1 MSEGKYGKILTIIL
15 GIVVIAVLILL
26 GFLGYDVYRK
36 KTIDKDTSKALDDF
50 DTKLNS
56 SRLNRFDKWIAWW
69 NKGASFD
76 KNIYGVENVTTNT
89 NTTGGNATKRVQYKG
104 YNVDGKIQIPA
115 INLEYPILEK
125 VTPSSIEAA
134 VAILYSANG
143 LNQPGNTVISGH
155 NYRNG
160 SFFGNNDKLKLG
172 DKVYITDNSGTKLKY
187 NIYNIYETSPDDG
200 DFIMRDT
207 NGKREISLQTCT
219 DNSKG
224 RLIIWAVEE

>member
-56 SRLNRFDKWIAWW
+56 IAR
-69 NKGASFD
+69 ND
-76 KNIYGVENVTTNT
+76 TVENVTTNT

-200 DFIMRDT
+200 DFIMRET

>member
-50 DTKLNS
+50 DTALNS
-56 SRLNRFDKWIAWW
+56 VARNDIV
-69 NKGASFD
+69 
-76 KNIYGVENVTTNT
+76 KNVEIPDIDTKPTENT
-89 NTTGGNATKRVQYKG
+89 NTTGGSSSGNTNKVQHNG
-104 YNVDGKIQIPA
+104 YNVEGKIQIPA
-115 INLEYPILEK
+115 INLQYPILEK
-125 VTPSSIEAA
+125 VTPSSIETA
-134 VAILYSANG
+134 VAILYSENG

-200 DFIMRDT
+200 DFIMRET

>member
-15 GIVVIAVLILL
+15 GIIVIAVLILL

-50 DTKLNS
+50 DTNLNLIGS
-56 SRLNRFDKWIAWW
+56 NT
-69 NKGASFD
+69 
-76 KNIYGVENVTTNT
+76 VENVEIPNIDTKPAENTTTNT
-89 NTTGGNATKRVQYKG
+89 TTGGNSSSNNTKKVQYKG
-104 YNVDGKIQIPA
+104 YNVEGKIEIPA
-115 INLEYPILEK
+115 IKLEYPILEK
-125 VTPSSIEAA
+125 ATPSSIEAA

-200 DFIMRDT
+200 DFIMRET

>member
-36 KTIDKDTSKALDDF
+36 KTTDRDTSKVLDDF
-50 DTKLNS
+50 DTNLNLIGS
-56 SRLNRFDKWIAWW
+56 NT
-69 NKGASFD
+69 
-76 KNIYGVENVTTNT
+76 VENVEIPNIDTKPAENTTNT
-89 NTTGGNATKRVQYKG
+89 TTGGNSSNNNTKKVQYKG
-104 YNVDGKIQIPA
+104 YNVEGKIEIPA
-115 INLEYPILEK
+115 IKLEYPILEK
-125 VTPSSIEAA
+125 ATPSSIEAA

-200 DFIMRDT
+200 DFIMRET

>member
-1 MSEGKYGKILTIIL
+1 MSEGKYGKVLTIIL

-36 KTIDKDTSKALDDF
+36 KTIDRDTSQVLDDF
-50 DTKLNS
+50 DTQLNTVA
-56 SRLNRFDKWIAWW
+56 RNDI
-69 NKGASFD
+69 
-76 KNIYGVENVTTNT
+76 VENTEIPDIETKPTENTTTNT
-89 NTTGGNATKRVQYKG
+89 DTTGGNNSPSNTTKVQYKG
-104 YNVDGKIQIPA
+104 YNVEGKIQIPV
-115 INLEYPILEK
+115 IKLEYPILEK
-125 VTPSSIEAA
+125 TTPSSIEAA

>member
-26 GFLGYDVYRK
+26 GFLGYDVYKK

-50 DTKLNS
+50 DTALNS
-56 SRLNRFDKWIAWW
+56 VSRNDIV
-69 NKGASFD
+69 
-76 KNIYGVENVTTNT
+76 KNVEIPDIDTKPTENTTTNT
-89 NTTGGNATKRVQYKG
+89 NTTGGSSSGNTNKVQHNG
-104 YNVDGKIQIPA
+104 YNVEGKIQIPA
-115 INLEYPILEK
+115 INLQYPILEK
-125 VTPSSIEAA
+125 VTPSSIETA
-134 VAILYSANG
+134 VAILYSENG

>member
-56 SRLNRFDKWIAWW
+56 IAR
-69 NKGASFD
+69 ND
-76 KNIYGVENVTTNT
+76 T
-89 NTTGGNATKRVQYKG
+89 G

-200 DFIMRDT
+200 DFIMRET

>member
-26 GFLGYDVYRK
+26 GFLGYDVYK
-36 KTIDKDTSKALDDF
+36 KMTIDKDTSKALDDF
-50 DTKLNS
+50 DTALNS
-56 SRLNRFDKWIAWW
+56 VTRNDIV
-69 NKGASFD
+69 
-76 KNIYGVENVTTNT
+76 KNVEIPDIDTKPTENTTTNT
-89 NTTGGNATKRVQYKG
+89 NTTGGSSSGNTNKVQHNG
-104 YNVDGKIQIPA
+104 YNVEGKIQIPA
-115 INLEYPILEK
+115 INLQYPILEK
-125 VTPSSIEAA
+125 VTPSSIETA
-134 VAILYSANG
+134 VAILYSENG

>member
-56 SRLNRFDKWIAWW
+56 IAR
-69 NKGASFD
+69 ND
-76 KNIYGVENVTTNT
+76 TVENVELPDIDLPTVENVTTNT
-89 NTTGGNATKRVQYKG
+89 KKVQYKG
-104 YNVDGKIQIPA
+104 YNVEGKIEIPA
-115 INLEYPILEK
+115 IKLEYPILEK
-125 VTPSSIEAA
+125 TTPSSIEAA

-200 DFIMRDT
+200 DFIMRET

>member
-36 KTIDKDTSKALDDF
+36 KTIDKDTSKVLDDF
-50 DTKLNS
+50 DTNLNLIGS
-56 SRLNRFDKWIAWW
+56 NT
-69 NKGASFD
+69 
-76 KNIYGVENVTTNT
+76 VENVEIPSIDTKPAENTTITNT
-89 NTTGGNATKRVQYKG
+89 TTGGNSSSNNTKKVQYKG
-104 YNVDGKIQIPA
+104 YNVEGKIEIPA
-115 INLEYPILEK
+115 IKLEYPILEK
-125 VTPSSIEAA
+125 ATPSSIEAA

-172 DKVYITDNSGTKLKY
+172 DKVYITDNSGTKVKY

-200 DFIMRDT
+200 DFIMRET